1 MNPSQGGREACRSP
15 VDPGARV
22 WRRGWAREGG
32 RLYLGSARAGWSPSR
47 PRRRPPHRRPR
58 QPHRARAVLR
68 PHPATSGVAL
78 AGASP
83 WERRRGRGGAS
94 GVGGIRARHGRSGGG
109 WGRDEADSFFVP
121 IEGSGPKIGSRS
133 IYLMDWLQSRS
144 RITLRE
150 LHGKLVDAN
159 KERSKLIAVK
169 FDQNN
174 HSHTIQDRTVKEI

>member
-1 MNPSQGGREACRSP
+1 
-15 VDPGARV
+15 
-22 WRRGWAREGG
+22 
-32 RLYLGSARAGWSPSR
+32 
-47 PRRRPPHRRPR
+47 
-58 QPHRARAVLR
+58 VLR
-68 PHPATSGVAL
+68 PHPATSGVAV

-94 GVGGIRARHGRSGGG
+94 GGGGGIRASHGRSGGG
-109 WGRDEADSFFVP
+109 RGRDEAGSFFF
-121 IEGSGPKIGSRS
+121 S